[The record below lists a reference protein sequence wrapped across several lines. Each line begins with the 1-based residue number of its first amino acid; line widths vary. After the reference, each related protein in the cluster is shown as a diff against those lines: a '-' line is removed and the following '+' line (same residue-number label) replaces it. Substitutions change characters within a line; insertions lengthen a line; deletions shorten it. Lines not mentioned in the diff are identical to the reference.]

1 MSFTLA
7 TLRTAIRD
15 YTEVSDSVLTDSLIN
30 RFVQNAE
37 NRIFKTVD
45 SDDKK
50 FYATSET
57 TTGNRYI
64 TVPTGTTVSYTHLTL
79 PTIYSV

>member
-7 TLRTAIRD
+7 TLRTAIRA
-15 YTEVSDSVLTDSLIN
+15 YTAVSSSVLSDRLIN

-57 TTGNRYI
+57 TSGNRYI
-64 TVPTGTTVSYTHLTL
+64 TVPTGTR
-79 PTIYSV
+79 IIR

>member
-15 YTEVSDSVLTDSLIN
+15 YTEVSSSVLSDSLIN

-50 FYATSET
+50 FY
-57 TTGNRYI
+57 Y
-64 TVPTGTTVSYTHLTL
+64 GTINTKTF
-79 PTIYSV
+79 